1 VNSMPEG
8 TKRQDIHLFKYKDL
22 QLVYD
27 VNSGS
32 LHAVDNLGWE
42 AIDLLAEGC
51 TSEKVRSLL
60 HDRYPA
66 DEISTVLQQVDKLRQ
81 ERCLFAPEPSVKH
94 DQLFSFG
101 VKALC
106 LFISHS
112 CNLGCRYCFT
122 QRDTGKRSSHMTWEV
137 GKKAVDFLLEQEGG
151 RYREID
157 FFGGEPLLNFPLIS
171 EIVSYARHKSPQRG
185 LEFSFTLT
193 TNATLLDEEKTDF
206 LNKED
211 INVILSLDGRP
222 SVQDLMRSFKDGRG
236 SYDRTV
242 ENITEFLH
250 SRGKKNYYIRGTYT
264 RNNLDFCQD
273 IEHFLSLGLDS
284 LSLEPVVSQGESY
297 TIQAEDL
304 PFLEQEYERLVDLY
318 LEQKTKG
325 SPFHFYHFAL
335 DLEKGPCLYK
345 RLSGCGAG
353 VDYLAVAADGALYPC
368 HQFVGMDDFYMGN
381 ITYEPFVLRRE
392 VGEKMAAAALEREAC
407 SSCWARYLCGR
418 GCAATAY
425 FLGGALHKTNDLSC
439 ALQKI
444 RLECA
449 LYLQAV

>member
-1 VNSMPEG
+1 MPEG
-8 TKRQDIHLFKYKDL
+8 SKRQDIHMFKYKDL

-42 AIDLLAEGC
+42 TVDLMAEGC
-51 TSEKVRSLL
+51 AREKVSSLL
-60 HDRYPA
+60 RGRYPS
-66 DEISTVLQQVDKLRQ
+66 DEVEAVLQQVDKLWQ
-81 ERCLFAPEPSVKH
+81 ERLLFAPEPPVKH
-94 DQLFSFG
+94 DKLFPFG
-101 VKALC
+101 IKALC

-122 QRDTGKRSSHMTWEV
+122 RRDTGKRPPHMTWEV

-157 FFGGEPLLNFPLIS
+157 FFGGEPLLNFSLIS
-171 EIVSYARHKSPQRG
+171 EIVSYARDNARQRG

-193 TNATLLDEEKTDF
+193 TNATLLDREKIDF
-206 LNKED
+206 LNREN

-222 SVQDLMRSFKDGRG
+222 SVQNLMRSFKDGRS

-242 ENITEFLH
+242 QNITQFLH
-250 SRGKKNYYIRGTYT
+250 SRDQKNYYIRGTYT
-264 RNNLDFCQD
+264 RHNLDFCRD
-273 IEHFLSLGLDS
+273 IEHFLALGLDS
-284 LSLEPVVSQGESY
+284 LSLEPVVSQGASY
-297 TIQAEDL
+297 TIQAVDL
-304 PFLEQEYERLVDLY
+304 PLLEQEYDRLVDLY
-318 LEQKTKG
+318 LEQKEKG
-325 SPFHFYHFAL
+325 RPFHFYHFAL

-353 VDYLAVAADGALYPC
+353 ADYLAVAADGALYPC
-368 HQFVGMDDFYMGN
+368 HQFVGMEDFHMGN
-381 ITYEPFVLRRE
+381 ITCDPLALQLE
-392 VGEKMAAAALEREAC
+392 VGEKMAAAAWQREAC
-407 SSCWARYLCGR
+407 SNCWARYLCGR

-425 FLGGALHKTNDLSC
+425 FLEGALHKTNALSC

-444 RLECA
+444 RLERA
-449 LYLQAV
+449 LYLQAI